1 MRFTFEE
8 NILIHNNRTK
18 RVNLRSDPSIHQLLR
33 LQYFFVK
40 IGTYSVKIIG
50 IVNFPNFWLFLEL
63 LTSLKFHNE
72 EWKSFWL
79 QKQRKNFFTLTK
91 EMQMNV
97 KQEKFYMQK
106 KSIENF
112 FITIAPA
119 TVSSLTKSTH
129 EVFFCLL
136 DDSKELLINFWHIH
150 DEQLSSFISCS
161 SSFSKLEIL
170 VFW

>member
-50 IVNFPNFWLFLEL
+50 IVNFPNFRLFLEL

-79 QKQRKNFFTLTK
+79 QKQKKLFYTHKRNADECEAREILHAKKNPLKTSSSPLLRQQFPHSQNPLTK
-91 EMQMNV
+91 
-97 KQEKFYMQK
+97 
-106 KSIENF
+106 F
-112 FITIAPA
+112 F
-119 TVSSLTKSTH
+119 
-129 EVFFCLL
+129 LL
-136 DDSKELLINFWHIH
+136 VGW
-150 DEQLSSFISCS
+150 
-161 SSFSKLEIL
+161 
-170 VFW
+170 

>member
-79 QKQRKNFFTLTK
+79 QKQKKLFYTHKRNADECEAREILHAKKIHWKLIHHHCSGNSFLTHK
-91 EMQMNV
+91 IH
-97 KQEKFYMQK
+97 
-106 KSIENF
+106 SR
-112 FITIAPA
+112 
-119 TVSSLTKSTH
+119 S
-129 EVFFCLL
+129 FFCLL

-150 DEQLSSFISCS
+150 DEQLSSFIYSS